1 VVVLQHTLD
10 VNKENI
16 MAIAP
21 SFTTGLLG
29 YDPREQ
35 QLQQQK
41 LWAGLYGQAASP
53 YEKIGIGVGQLG
65 GALIG
70 GLMGESAS
78 QKRERT
84 LLSVK
89 EAADQQFIP
98 GSPEYYK
105 FVADNLPAG
114 AEYSQSKDLANQ
126 EFAKAR
132 KAALAEEAAE
142 RKSVRED
149 PESLDVFAPKYATPL
164 LAKAQLRGFDP
175 EKEPVPQTTDEI
187 KAFAK
192 LYDLDKDP
200 NYNKLMGLRVLAE
213 KEAKKEERKA
223 EIEALTIEKIES
235 TIKKNKA
242 DVNKIGSDKFEAGN
256 RWNQERE
263 AALAL
268 FTANKLD
275 PRVPL
280 KGINMANTA
289 LVNAQQVALREPWTG
304 KANEK
309 ITPPGAAPA
318 APTGTQD
325 IKQRVESS
333 GQVYDPAK
341 YDYRIVN
348 GQVQRRAK

>member
-1 VVVLQHTLD
+1 
-10 VNKENI
+10 

-21 SFTTGLLG
+21 NFTTGLLG
-29 YDPREQ
+29 YNPREE

-41 LWAGLYGQAASP
+41 LWAGLYGQASSP
-53 YEKIGIGVGQLG
+53 YEKIGIGLGQLG
-65 GALIG
+65 GALVG
-70 GLMGESAS
+70 GLMGESAT

-84 LLSVK
+84 LLTVK
-89 EAADQQFIP
+89 EAADQQFTP

-105 FVADNLPAG
+105 YVADNLPAG

-126 EFAKAR
+126 EFLKAR

-175 EKEPVPQTTDEI
+175 EKEPVPQTTEEI

-213 KEAKKEERKA
+213 KESKKEERKA
-223 EIEALTIEKIES
+223 EIEALTIEKIQS

-242 DVNKIGSDKFEAGN
+242 ELGKIATDKFEAGN

-263 AALAL
+263 SALNLFAA
-268 FTANKLD
+268 NNLD

-280 KGINMANTA
+280 KGINLANTE
-289 LVNAQQVALREPWTG
+289 LVNSQRIALREPWMG

-309 ITPPGAAPA
+309 ITPPGAAPS
-318 APTGTQD
+318 TGALPLPADKLALQTG
-325 IKQRVESS
+325 K
-333 GQVYDPAK
+333 VYATPNGNAK
-341 YDYRIVN
+341 WDGSKFTLVT
-348 GQVQRRAK
+348 K

>member
-1 VVVLQHTLD
+1 
-10 VNKENI
+10 

-21 SFTTGLLG
+21 NFTTGLLG

-41 LWAGLYGQAASP
+41 LWAGLYGQASSP
-53 YEKIGIGVGQLG
+53 YEKIGIGLGQLG
-65 GALIG
+65 GALVG
-70 GLMGESAS
+70 GLMGESAT

-89 EAADQQFIP
+89 QAADQQFIP
-98 GSPEYYK
+98 GSSEYYK
-105 FVADNLPAG
+105 FVADNLPAD
-114 AEYSQSKDLANQ
+114 AEYSQSRDVANQ
-126 EFAKAR
+126 EFLKAR
-132 KAALAEEAAE
+132 KADLAEQANE

-149 PESLDVFAPKYATPL
+149 PESLDLFTPKYATPL

-175 EKEPVPQTTDEI
+175 EKDATPQTTDEI

-200 NYNKLMGLRVLAE
+200 NYNKLMTLRTLAD
-213 KEAKKEERKA
+213 KEAKKEAQREEK
-223 EIEALTIEKIES
+223 EALSIEQIKS
-235 TIKKNKA
+235 TIAKNKA
-242 DVNKIGSDKFEAGN
+242 DLNKIGSDKFDAGE
-256 RWNQERE
+256 RWNSELN

-268 FTANKLD
+268 FKASGLD
-275 PRVPL
+275 PTKPL

-289 LVNAQQVALREPWTG
+289 LVNAQQIALRQPWTG
-304 KANEK
+304 KATEK
-309 ITPPGAAPA
+309 ITPSSATPP
-318 APTGTQD
+318 APTGASD

-333 GQVYDPAK
+333 GQVYDPAR

>member
-1 VVVLQHTLD
+1 
-10 VNKENI
+10 

-21 SFTTGLLG
+21 NFTTGLLG
-29 YDPREQ
+29 YDPVEQ
-35 QLQQQK
+35 QRQQQK
-41 LWAGLYGQAASP
+41 LWAGLYGQASSP
-53 YEKIGIGVGQLG
+53 YEKIGIGLGQLG
-65 GALIG
+65 GALFDRVS
-70 GLMGESAS
+70 GESPAK
-78 QKRERT
+78 KRERT

-105 FVADNLPAG
+105 FVADNLPAD
-114 AEYSQSKDLANQ
+114 AEYSQSRDVANQ

-132 KAALAEEAAE
+132 KATLAEEAAE

-149 PESLDVFAPKYATPL
+149 PESLDVFTPKYATPL

-175 EKEPVPQTTDEI
+175 EKDATPQTTDEI

-200 NYNKLMGLRVLAE
+200 NYNKLMGLRTLAE
-213 KEAKKEERKA
+213 KEAKKEAQRA
-223 EIEALTIEKIES
+223 EKEALTIEQIQS
-235 TIKKNKA
+235 TITKNKA

-268 FTANKLD
+268 FKASGLD
-275 PRVPL
+275 PTKPL

-309 ITPPGAAPA
+309 ITPSGAAPA
-318 APTGTQD
+318 APAGAPN
-325 IKQRVESS
+325 IKQLVESS
-333 GQVYDPAK
+333 GQVYDPAR

>member
-1 VVVLQHTLD
+1 
-10 VNKENI
+10 

-21 SFTTGLLG
+21 NFTTGLLG
-29 YDPREQ
+29 YNPREE

-41 LWAGLYGQAASP
+41 LWAGLYGQASSP
-53 YEKIGIGVGQLG
+53 YEKIGMGVGQLG
-65 GALIG
+65 AALVG
-70 GLMGESAS
+70 GLMGESAT

-132 KAALAEEAAE
+132 KADLAEQANE

-149 PESLDVFAPKYATPL
+149 PESFDVFAPKYATPL

-175 EKEPVPQTTDEI
+175 EKEDVPQTADQI

-200 NYNKLMGLRVLAE
+200 NYNKLMTLRTLAD
-213 KEAKKEERKA
+213 KEAKKEEQRA
-223 EIEALTIEKIES
+223 EKEALTIEQIQS
-235 TIKKNKA
+235 TITKNKR
-242 DVNKIGSDKFEAGN
+242 DVEKLEKDAKFDAGD
-256 RWNQERE
+256 RWNAEL
-263 AALAL
+263 AAAQAL
-268 FTANKLD
+268 FKANGLD
-275 PRVPL
+275 PTKPL
-280 KGINMANTA
+280 RGINLANTE
-289 LVNAQQVALREPWTG
+289 LVNAQKIALREPFTG
-304 KANEK
+304 KSSK
-309 ITPPGAAPA
+309 TVTPSGATPAAPA
-318 APTGTQD
+318 AGTPD
-325 IKQRVESS
+325 IKQQVERL

-341 YDYRIVN
+341 YEYRIVN

>member
-1 VVVLQHTLD
+1 
-10 VNKENI
+10 

-35 QLQQQK
+35 QLQQQR
-41 LWAGLYGQAASP
+41 LWAGIYGQASSP
-53 YEKIGIGVGQLG
+53 YEKIGIGLGQLG
-65 GALIG
+65 GALVG
-70 GLMGESAS
+70 GLMGESPA

-89 EAADQQFIP
+89 EAADQQFTP
-98 GSPEYYK
+98 GTPEYFK
-105 FVADNLPAG
+105 FVADNLPAD
-114 AEYSQSKDLANQ
+114 AAYSQSRDLANQ
-126 EFAKAR
+126 EFVKAR

-175 EKEPVPQTTDEI
+175 EKEPVPQTTAEI

-223 EIEALTIEKIES
+223 EIEALTIKKIES
-235 TIKKNKA
+235 TIKKNEE
-242 DVNKIGSDKFEAGN
+242 DVKKIGSDKFEQGN

-263 AALAL
+263 SALNLFAA
-268 FTANKLD
+268 NNLD

-280 KGINMANTA
+280 KGINLANTE
-289 LVNAQQVALREPWTG
+289 LVNAQRIALRNPWTG
-304 KANEK
+304 KATEK
-309 ITPPGAAPA
+309 ITPAGGVASTSGGAS
-318 APTGTQD
+318 D
-325 IKQRVESS
+325 IKQRVEKS
-333 GQVYDPAK
+333 GIPYEPNK
-341 YDYRIVN
+341 YDYRIV
-348 GQVQRRAK
+348 GDQVQRKAK